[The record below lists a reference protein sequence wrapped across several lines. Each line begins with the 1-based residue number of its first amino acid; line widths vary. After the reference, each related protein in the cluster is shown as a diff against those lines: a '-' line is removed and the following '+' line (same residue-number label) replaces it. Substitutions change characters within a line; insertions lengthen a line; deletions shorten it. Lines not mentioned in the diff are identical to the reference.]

1 MTAPAVGDDIL
12 AAHINLLLQRP
23 MCRLVQ
29 QAAQSIPNATATAL
43 TFGASSEEFDYT
55 PAPFHDTSTNNQRI
69 TPTVAG
75 WYRFQGSYFTAG
87 MTTPTARTAILR
99 KNGTTNIA
107 PGPRDAGATITSSI
121 EVGALIQCN
130 GTTDYVELVVQQ
142 NSSGAVNTNVA
153 SQQSSVFECW
163 LVRLA

>member
-1 MTAPAVGDDIL
+1 VTAPAVGDDIL
-12 AAHINLLLQRP
+12 AAHINLFLQRP

-29 QAAQSIPNATATAL
+29 QATQSIPTGTATAL

-55 PAPFHDTSTNNQRI
+55 PAPFHDTSTNNTRI

-75 WYRFQGSYFTAG
+75 WYRFEGCYFSSAINA
-87 MTTPTARTAILR
+87 ARTVILR
-99 KNGTTNIA
+99 KNGTTLIA
-107 PGPRDAGATITSSI
+107 PGPRDQAPNITSSL

-130 GTTDYVELVVQQ
+130 GTTDYVELLGQQ
-142 NSSGAVNTNVA
+142 SSGSSKDTNVA
-153 SQQSSVFECW
+153 TQQSSTFECW